1 MAMKLIRAAFLLAA
15 ITLAGCSAATTA
27 TPQPVEQPS
36 QSCTVRQPDPTFT
49 TIKTENALTRPHRVV
64 AVADWNGDGLD
75 DLVAF
80 PWVEHSNDP
89 ADRHQTDPLAILLAQ
104 PDATFSRLL
113 APGLTVEARDPIV
126 LVEDFNQDGT
136 PDMAVFDAGVY
147 ATAES
152 TGYGNP
158 PQLLLSRPDFTHE
171 LSSALADAVAAHRH
185 SLGPDL
191 HLKSATIGD
200 IDQDGD
206 LDIWVES
213 TGGQNVESH
222 FLVND
227 GSSGFSSAYQMDENL
242 KTNRNRGELWR
253 YDGAELVD
261 LDRDGDL
268 DLVLGQIR
276 DTHPTH
282 LNQHSIVLENEG
294 TGDFGRRYLLPHPD
308 WFGGYTSV
316 PHLTHQDLNGDGL
329 QDLIL
334 VHQRNDGTDLPGE
347 PFTGRHVQV
356 LINQGGME
364 FEDETVSWMGDQSAT
379 HIQVDLAGGP
389 QMVKFDR
396 DECADL
402 VVSGSRHDYPFVY
415 RRVGDSFKLQD
426 RPLTTNNG
434 YAADVNGDGAV
445 DFVSLPGGTDVEVLL
460 NRQ

>member
-1 MAMKLIRAAFLLAA
+1 M
-15 ITLAGCSAATTA
+15 
-27 TPQPVEQPS
+27 
-36 QSCTVRQPDPTFT
+36 
-49 TIKTENALTRPHRVV
+49 V

-89 ADRHQTDPLAILLAQ
+89 ADRHQTAPLAILLAQ

-282 LNQHSIVLENEG
+282 LNQRYFGICREHSI
-294 TGDFGRRYLLPHPD
+294 
-308 WFGGYTSV
+308 
-316 PHLTHQDLNGDGL
+316 
-329 QDLIL
+329 
-334 VHQRNDGTDLPGE
+334 
-347 PFTGRHVQV
+347 
-356 LINQGGME
+356 
-364 FEDETVSWMGDQSAT
+364 
-379 HIQVDLAGGP
+379 
-389 QMVKFDR
+389 
-396 DECADL
+396 
-402 VVSGSRHDYPFVY
+402 
-415 RRVGDSFKLQD
+415 
-426 RPLTTNNG
+426 
-434 YAADVNGDGAV
+434 
-445 DFVSLPGGTDVEVLL
+445 
-460 NRQ
+460 

>member
-1 MAMKLIRAAFLLAA
+1 M
-15 ITLAGCSAATTA
+15 
-27 TPQPVEQPS
+27 
-36 QSCTVRQPDPTFT
+36 
-49 TIKTENALTRPHRVV
+49 
-64 AVADWNGDGLD
+64 
-75 DLVAF
+75 
-80 PWVEHSNDP
+80 
-89 ADRHQTDPLAILLAQ
+89 
-104 PDATFSRLL
+104 
-113 APGLTVEARDPIV
+113 
-126 LVEDFNQDGT
+126 
-136 PDMAVFDAGVY
+136 
-147 ATAES
+147 ES
-152 TGYGNP
+152 T
-158 PQLLLSRPDFTHE
+158 D
-171 LSSALADAVAAHRH
+171 
-185 SLGPDL
+185 
-191 HLKSATIGD
+191 
-200 IDQDGD
+200 
-206 LDIWVES
+206 
-213 TGGQNVESH
+213 GQNVESH

-282 LNQHSIVLENEG
+282 LNQHSIYCWRTKGRATSADG
-294 TGDFGRRYLLPHPD
+294 TCYPIPTGLAAN
-308 WFGGYTSV
+308 TSV

-334 VHQRNDGTDLPGE
+334 VHQRNDGPDLPGE

-379 HIQVDLAGGP
+379 HIQVGLAGEP

-434 YAADVNGDGAV
+434 YAPTSTATVRSTSCRCRAAPT
-445 DFVSLPGGTDVEVLL
+445 S
-460 NRQ
+460 RCC

>member
-1 MAMKLIRAAFLLAA
+1 M
-15 ITLAGCSAATTA
+15 
-27 TPQPVEQPS
+27 
-36 QSCTVRQPDPTFT
+36 
-49 TIKTENALTRPHRVV
+49 
-64 AVADWNGDGLD
+64 
-75 DLVAF
+75 
-80 PWVEHSNDP
+80 
-89 ADRHQTDPLAILLAQ
+89 
-104 PDATFSRLL
+104 
-113 APGLTVEARDPIV
+113 
-126 LVEDFNQDGT
+126 
-136 PDMAVFDAGVY
+136 
-147 ATAES
+147 
-152 TGYGNP
+152 
-158 PQLLLSRPDFTHE
+158 
-171 LSSALADAVAAHRH
+171 
-185 SLGPDL
+185 
-191 HLKSATIGD
+191 
-200 IDQDGD
+200 
-206 LDIWVES
+206 ES

-445 DFVSLPGGTDVEVLL
+445 DFVSLPGGTNVEVLL

>member
-15 ITLAGCSAATTA
+15 ITVAGCWAATTA
-27 TPQPVEQPS
+27 TAQPVEQPS

-49 TIKTENALTRPHRVV
+49 TIETENALTRPHRVV

-89 ADRHQTDPLAILLAQ
+89 ADRHQTAPLAILLAQ

-200 IDQDGD
+200 I
-206 LDIWVES
+206 
-213 TGGQNVESH
+213 
-222 FLVND
+222 
-227 GSSGFSSAYQMDENL
+227 
-242 KTNRNRGELWR
+242 
-253 YDGAELVD
+253 
-261 LDRDGDL
+261 
-268 DLVLGQIR
+268 
-276 DTHPTH
+276 
-282 LNQHSIVLENEG
+282 
-294 TGDFGRRYLLPHPD
+294 
-308 WFGGYTSV
+308 
-316 PHLTHQDLNGDGL
+316 
-329 QDLIL
+329 
-334 VHQRNDGTDLPGE
+334 
-347 PFTGRHVQV
+347 
-356 LINQGGME
+356 
-364 FEDETVSWMGDQSAT
+364 
-379 HIQVDLAGGP
+379 
-389 QMVKFDR
+389 
-396 DECADL
+396 ECADL

>member
-1 MAMKLIRAAFLLAA
+1 MWPNPVGSAFPAAGPLIILRAAFLLAA
-15 ITLAGCSAATTA
+15 ITVAGCSAATTA
-27 TPQPVEQPS
+27 TAQPVEQPS

-49 TIKTENALTRPHRVV
+49 TIETENALTRPHRVV

-89 ADRHQTDPLAILLAQ
+89 ADRHQTAPLAILLAQ

-191 HLKSATIGD
+191 
-200 IDQDGD
+200 
-206 LDIWVES
+206 
-213 TGGQNVESH
+213 
-222 FLVND
+222 
-227 GSSGFSSAYQMDENL
+227 
-242 KTNRNRGELWR
+242 
-253 YDGAELVD
+253 
-261 LDRDGDL
+261 
-268 DLVLGQIR
+268 
-276 DTHPTH
+276 
-282 LNQHSIVLENEG
+282 
-294 TGDFGRRYLLPHPD
+294 
-308 WFGGYTSV
+308 
-316 PHLTHQDLNGDGL
+316 
-329 QDLIL
+329 
-334 VHQRNDGTDLPGE
+334 PGE

-379 HIQVDLAGGP
+379 HIQVGLAGEP

>member
-1 MAMKLIRAAFLLAA
+1 MHSVLSGIAEAPGFFTETGVREEISERFPDHAIRDSLLSAVYN
-15 ITLAGCSAATTA
+15 LAPTGRRGIASVTFYAGGEPAR
-27 TPQPVEQPS
+27 PELVPENQ
-36 QSCTVRQPDPTFT
+36 TV
-49 TIKTENALTRPHRVV
+49 
-64 AVADWNGDGLD
+64 
-75 DLVAF
+75 
-80 PWVEHSNDP
+80 
-89 ADRHQTDPLAILLAQ
+89 PLAILLAQ

-185 SLGPDL
+185 SLG
-191 HLKSATIGD
+191 
-200 IDQDGD
+200 
-206 LDIWVES
+206 
-213 TGGQNVESH
+213 
-222 FLVND
+222 
-227 GSSGFSSAYQMDENL
+227 
-242 KTNRNRGELWR
+242 
-253 YDGAELVD
+253 
-261 LDRDGDL
+261 
-268 DLVLGQIR
+268 
-276 DTHPTH
+276 
-282 LNQHSIVLENEG
+282 
-294 TGDFGRRYLLPHPD
+294 
-308 WFGGYTSV
+308 
-316 PHLTHQDLNGDGL
+316 
-329 QDLIL
+329 
-334 VHQRNDGTDLPGE
+334 TDLPGE

-379 HIQVDLAGGP
+379 HIQVGLAGEP

-402 VVSGSRHDYPFVY
+402 VVSGSRHDFPFVY
-415 RRVGDSFKLQD
+415 CRVGDNFKLQD